1 MYDKS
6 LRTSAVITARD
17 CFNYD
22 IIAGISL
29 NRPLGDGR
37 ISAPFAS
44 THGTE
49 YGWSPK
55 SCYVVPLCR
64 LRNGMSDQANR
75 LQKQEW
81 FKSRLLVSF
90 RAWLLN
96 FARKEKLHHRK
107 VILYTILSVIYL
119 LASRNFL
126 QSLNSLKTLNQPA
139 IGNLKLTWLY
149 ARKNTLIYCLCSFF
163 ALEPAVHF
171 LGVIKL

>member
-37 ISAPFAS
+37 ISASFAS

-81 FKSRLLVSF
+81 FKSRLLISF

-96 FARKEKLHHRK
+96 FARKKKLHHRK

-126 QSLNSLKTLNQPA
+126 QSLNSLKSTSNWQSKAYLVVCTKKYTYLLSMLLFRTWASGTLSRR
-139 IGNLKLTWLY
+139 Y
-149 ARKNTLIYCLCSFF
+149 
-163 ALEPAVHF
+163 
-171 LGVIKL
+171 